1 MKYFQ
6 IILLNICFSLP
17 MALPLGAQTAE
28 MQEARLQEALKAMNR
43 MEHKQARDIFLEVA
57 RNEPYHPLG
66 TLGAVANEWIYNQ
79 GRYGHAA
86 GNRELLEDIEDVLL
100 DYRRQLLLDPEN
112 PEIIYYMGLANGL
125 RARVLLAEKDYLG
138 VLISGYRIIR
148 NFKSALKINPDNPDI
163 IIAFGVFNYYVG
175 LSSKFMKIA
184 SWILQISGSKEEGI
198 QQIETAALHGNY
210 SRYEARS
217 LLAYLNLYFE
227 ADYREAQRWLD
238 MLLKE
243 FPDNPYFNYMYAEM
257 KIQSGNPAIDDNLE
271 RIEKRLPDMEP
282 FFREEYQKRLKLF
295 RGSRAFLVGNLEL
308 ADSLLSEYIAE
319 YDAEMDFDLG
329 NACVHLGKVYD
340 LQGRRQAAVS
350 MYQKAASLDNRSA
363 AVEEARRY
371 LKEPYTG

>member
-57 RNEPYHPLG
+57 GNEPYHPLG
-66 TLGAVANEWIYNQ
+66 PLGAVANEWIYNQ
-79 GRYGHAA
+79 GNYGHAA
-86 GNRELLEDIEDVLL
+86 GNRELLADIEDVLL
-100 DYRRQLLLDPEN
+100 DYRRQLVLDPDN
-112 PEIIYYMGLANGL
+112 SEIIYYMGLANGL

-184 SWILQISGSKEEGI
+184 SWILQISGSKEEGL
-198 QQIETAALHGNY
+198 QQIETAALQGNY

-217 LLAYLNLYFE
+217 LLAYLNIYFE
-227 ADYREAQRWLD
+227 ANYGEAQRWLD
-238 MLLKE
+238 MLLEE

-257 KIQSGNPAIDDNLE
+257 KIQTGNPDVTENLK
-271 RIEKRLPDMEP
+271 RIEKRLPGMEP
-282 FFREEYQKRLKLF
+282 FFHKEYKQRLKLF
-295 RGSRAFLVGNLEL
+295 HGSRAFLEGDLEL
-308 ADSLLSEYIAE
+308 AARLLSEYIAA
-319 YDAEMDFDLG
+319 YDSEMDFDLG
-329 NACVHLGKVYD
+329 NAYVRLGKIYD
-340 LQGRRQAAVS
+340 LQGKRQAALEL
-350 MYQKAASLDNRSA
+350 YQKAASLDNRSSA
-363 AVEEARRY
+363 MEEARRY
-371 LKEPYTG
+371 LAEPYAG

>member
-1 MKYFQ
+1 MKY
-6 IILLNICFSLP
+6 IRITLLTVCLALE
-17 MALPLGAQTAE
+17 MTLPLGAQTAE
-28 MQEARLQEALKAMNR
+28 LQEARLQEALKAMNR
-43 MEHKQARDIFLEVA
+43 MEHKRARDIFLEAA

-66 TLGAVANEWIYNQ
+66 PLGAVANQWIYNQ

-86 GNRELLEDIEDVLL
+86 GNRELLEDIENVLL
-100 DYRRQLLLDPEN
+100 DYRRQLLLN
-112 PEIIYYMGLANGL
+112 PDNSEIIYYMGLANGL

-148 NFKSALKINPDNPDI
+148 NFKSALKENPDDPDI

-184 SWILQISGSKEEGI
+184 SWILQISGSKEEGL

-227 ADYREAQRWLD
+227 ANYREAQRWLD
-238 MLLKE
+238 MLLEE
-243 FPDNPYFNYMYAEM
+243 FPDNPYFNYMYTEM
-257 KIQSGNPAIDDNLE
+257 KIQTGSPAIDENLA
-271 RIEKRLPDMEP
+271 RIEKRLPTMEP
-282 FFREEYQKRLKLF
+282 FFRKEYIQRLKLF
-295 RGSRAFLVGNLEL
+295 RGSRAFLEGNLEL
-308 ADSLLSEYIAE
+308 TDSLLSEYIEA

-329 NACVHLGKVYD
+329 NAYVRLGKVYD

-350 MYQKAASLDNRSA
+350 MYQKAVELDNRSSA
-363 AVEEARRY
+363 MEEAKRY
-371 LKEPYTG
+371 LKEPYAG